1 VVPPLDGL
9 PLFHLRKSGDF
20 PAVYRTS
27 RKKPHSSFCGM
38 MVSMAMAASRDFALS
53 CFIPFYVIYVR
64 KRKDLLISLSVQSV
78 YDRKGNL

>member
-1 VVPPLDGL
+1 
-9 PLFHLRKSGDF
+9 
-20 PAVYRTS
+20 
-27 RKKPHSSFCGM
+27 M